1 MTKNLKVFIKNNYG
15 TDYVYPD
22 CEFSNMITEI
32 TGTKTLTDSTIAK
45 LSSYGYSFEVVSG
58 QYDKLI
64 LAELR
69 GKQEDF

>member
-32 TGTKTLTDSTIAK
+32 TGTKTLTDSTIARLK
-45 LSSYGYSFEVVSG
+45 SYGYSFEVV
-58 QYDKLI
+58 
-64 LAELR
+64 A
-69 GKQEDF
+69 GKQEI